1 MFFFPSVTLVFWI
14 AQKKQNHNLQWRCG
28 HRENSEWE
36 ILSEELSDYPF

>member
-1 MFFFPSVTLVFWI
+1 MLFFPSVTLVFRI
-14 AQKKQNHNLQWRCG
+14 AQKVQNPNLQCRCG